1 MRGPMMADGSGAP
14 GSRMRDMTAKHERPQ
29 ETSKTIARIFSY
41 WKEHWTWLVI
51 MLVSSLC
58 EVFCT
63 LMAPI
68 LIGKAIDNCIDL
80 STLTVDFTK
89 LNVIVIM
96 LLMLYISSSWF
107 SWVQQYGMTNVSLK
121 IAKKL
126 RTQMMDKMLEQD
138 IHFYDVH
145 KRGDLMS
152 RFTND
157 VELMKS
163 GLGDSFIQLFN
174 TIFTLA
180 GTVVAMVALSPTLT
194 VVCCLSIPVV
204 FMMTNIISTQTRK
217 FFSSQ
222 QVSLGQLNGLVEES
236 VSGIKMVRS
245 FGIEQQQ
252 IDKFNAINEELRK
265 SGVKAQI
272 YSGLLMPLM
281 RVLENII
288 YIIVAVLGG
297 IMATSS
303 DLTVF
308 GIGIATITVG
318 TIQSFLLYTKQFLR
332 PINQVASQF
341 NAVQSAIAGAE
352 RIFTILDTKPT
363 ITNKPDAITLKEET
377 VKGDIEFD
385 HVSFGYEPGKLI
397 LKDISFT
404 AKQDE
409 VIAIVGTTG
418 AGKTTIIN
426 LLTRFYDIN
435 SGSIKV
441 DGIDIR
447 DITKES
453 LRDQMG
459 IVLQVPFLFSD
470 TVNYN
475 VSYGWP
481 VATQEEIINA
491 SKAANAHNFIERLPQ
506 GYNSEILRGGEN
518 ISNGQKQL
526 LTIARAILVETPIL
540 VFDEATSNIDTRT
553 EILIQKAI
561 NNLTKGRTSFVI
573 AHRLST
579 IKNADKILVMH
590 EGRIAEQGKHEELL
604 AKKGRYYEIY
614 NSQFVVD

>member
-1 MRGPMMADGSGAP
+1 MRGPMMANGSGAP
-14 GSRMRDMTAKHERPQ
+14 GSRLRDMTAKHERPQ

-194 VVCCLSIPVV
+194 VVCCMSIPVV

-297 IMATSS
+297 IMATST

-377 VKGDIEFD
+377 VKGDIVFD

>member
-1 MRGPMMADGSGAP
+1 M
-14 GSRMRDMTAKHERPQ
+14 
-29 ETSKTIARIFSY
+29 
-41 WKEHWTWLVI
+41 
-51 MLVSSLC
+51 
-58 EVFCT
+58 
-63 LMAPI
+63 
-68 LIGKAIDNCIDL
+68 
-80 STLTVDFTK
+80 
-89 LNVIVIM
+89 
-96 LLMLYISSSWF
+96 
-107 SWVQQYGMTNVSLK
+107 
-121 IAKKL
+121 
-126 RTQMMDKMLEQD
+126 
-138 IHFYDVH
+138 
-145 KRGDLMS
+145 
-152 RFTND
+152 
-157 VELMKS
+157 
-163 GLGDSFIQLFN
+163 
-174 TIFTLA
+174 
-180 GTVVAMVALSPTLT
+180 
-194 VVCCLSIPVV
+194 
-204 FMMTNIISTQTRK
+204 
-217 FFSSQ
+217 
-222 QVSLGQLNGLVEES
+222 
-236 VSGIKMVRS
+236 
-245 FGIEQQQ
+245 
-252 IDKFNAINEELRK
+252 
-265 SGVKAQI
+265 
-272 YSGLLMPLM
+272 
-281 RVLENII
+281 
-288 YIIVAVLGG
+288 
-297 IMATSS
+297 
-303 DLTVF
+303 TVF

-363 ITNKPDAITLKEET
+363 ITNKPDAVTLKEET
-377 VKGDIEFD
+377 VKGDIVFD

-481 VATQEEIINA
+481 SATQEEIINA

-506 GYNSEILRGGEN
+506 GYDSEILRGGEN

-590 EGRIAEQGKHEELL
+590 EGRIAEQGKHDELL

>member
-14 GSRMRDMTAKHERPQ
+14 GSRLRDMTAKHERPQ

-80 STLTVDFTK
+80 STLTVDFSK

-194 VVCCLSIPVV
+194 VVCCMSIPVV

-506 GYNSEILRGGEN
+506 GYDSEILRGGEN

>member
-1 MRGPMMADGSGAP
+1 MRGPMMANGSGAP
-14 GSRMRDMTAKHERPQ
+14 GSRLRDMTAKHERPQ

-194 VVCCLSIPVV
+194 VVCCMSIPVV
-204 FMMTNIISTQTRK
+204 FMMTNIISKQTRK

-385 HVSFGYEPGKLI
+385 HVSFGYEPDKLI

>member
-1 MRGPMMADGSGAP
+1 MRGPMMANGSGAP
-14 GSRMRDMTAKHERPQ
+14 GSRLRDMTAKHERPQ

-194 VVCCLSIPVV
+194 VVCCMSIPVV

>member
-1 MRGPMMADGSGAP
+1 MRGPMMANGSGAP
-14 GSRMRDMTAKHERPQ
+14 GSRLRDMTAKHERPQ

-194 VVCCLSIPVV
+194 VVCCMSIPVV
-204 FMMTNIISTQTRK
+204 FMMTNVISTQTRK

-377 VKGDIEFD
+377 VKGDIVFD

-506 GYNSEILRGGEN
+506 GYDSEILRGGEN

>member
-194 VVCCLSIPVV
+194 VVCCMSIPVV

-352 RIFTILDTKPT
+352 RIFMILDTKPT

>member
-1 MRGPMMADGSGAP
+1 MRGPMMANGSGAP
-14 GSRMRDMTAKHERPQ
+14 GSRLRDMTAKHERPQ

-194 VVCCLSIPVV
+194 VVCCMSIPVV
-204 FMMTNIISTQTRK
+204 FMMTNIISKQTRK

-297 IMATSS
+297 IMATST

-377 VKGDIEFD
+377 VKGDIVFD

>member
-1 MRGPMMADGSGAP
+1 MKGPMMADGRGAP

-29 ETSKTIARIFSY
+29 NTSKTISRIFSY
-41 WKEHWTWLVI
+41 WKEHWVWLIV
-51 MLVSSLC
+51 MLVASLC

-63 LMAPI
+63 LTAPI
-68 LIGKAIDNCIDL
+68 LIGKAIDTCIDL
-80 STLTVDFTK
+80 KTLDVDFTK
-89 LNVIVIM
+89 LNIIVVI
-96 LLMLYISSSWF
+96 LLMLYVSSSIF
-107 SWVQQYGMTNVSLK
+107 SWIQQYGMTIVSLK
-121 IAKKL
+121 ISKKI
-126 RTQMMDKMLEQD
+126 RSQMIDKMLEQS
-138 IHFYDVH
+138 IHFYDVN

-174 TIFTLA
+174 TVFTLA
-180 GTVVAMVALSPTLT
+180 GTIVAMVALSPSLT
-194 VVCCLSIPVV
+194 MVCCMSIPVV
-204 FMMTNIISTQTRK
+204 FIMTNLISKQTRK
-217 FFSSQ
+217 YFSAQ
-222 QVSLGQLNGLVEES
+222 QIALGQLNGLVEEN

-252 IDKFNAINEELRK
+252 IDKFNAINEQLRK

-272 YSGLLMPLM
+272 FSGLLMPLM

-288 YIIVAVLGG
+288 YILVAVIGG
-297 IMATSS
+297 IMATQSG
-303 DLTVF
+303 LTVF
-308 GIGIATITVG
+308 GLAVTAITVG

-332 PINQVASQF
+332 PINQIASQF

-352 RIFTILDTKPT
+352 RIFSILDTKPD
-363 ITNKPDAITLKEET
+363 IVNKPDAITLKEENI
-377 VKGDIEFD
+377 KGEVVFD
-385 HVSFGYEPGKLI
+385 HVSFGYEPDKLI

-409 VIAIVGTTG
+409 VIAIVGSTG

-435 SGSIKV
+435 SGSIKI

-491 SKAANAHNFIERLPQ
+491 SKAANAHNFIERLPK
-506 GYNSEILRGGEN
+506 GYNNEILRDGEN

-553 EILIQKAI
+553 EILIQNAI

>member
-1 MRGPMMADGSGAP
+1 MRGPMMANGSGAP
-14 GSRMRDMTAKHERPQ
+14 GSRLRDMTAKHERPQ

-194 VVCCLSIPVV
+194 VVCCMSIPVV
-204 FMMTNIISTQTRK
+204 FMMTNVISTQTRK

-385 HVSFGYEPGKLI
+385 HVSFGYEPDKLI

-506 GYNSEILRGGEN
+506 GYDSEILRGGEN

-553 EILIQKAI
+553 EILIQNAI

-614 NSQFVVD
+614 NSQFVVE

>member
-194 VVCCLSIPVV
+194 VVCCMSIPVV

-481 VATQEEIINA
+481 VATQEEIIIA

-506 GYNSEILRGGEN
+506 GYDSEILRGGEN

-614 NSQFVVD
+614 NSQFVVE

>member
-1 MRGPMMADGSGAP
+1 MMADGSGAP

-204 FMMTNIISTQTRK
+204 FMMTNIISKQTRK

-377 VKGDIEFD
+377 VKGDIVFD

-481 VATQEEIINA
+481 AATQEEIINA

>member
-1 MRGPMMADGSGAP
+1 MRGPMMANGSGAP

-194 VVCCLSIPVV
+194 VVCCMSIPVV
-204 FMMTNIISTQTRK
+204 FMMTNVISTQTRK

-363 ITNKPDAITLKEET
+363 IINKPDAITLKEET
-377 VKGDIEFD
+377 VKGDIVFD

-506 GYNSEILRGGEN
+506 GYDSEILRGGEN

-553 EILIQKAI
+553 EILIQNAI

-604 AKKGRYYEIY
+604 AKKGRYFEIY
-614 NSQFVVD
+614 NSQFVVE

>member
-194 VVCCLSIPVV
+194 VVCCMSIPVV

-385 HVSFGYEPGKLI
+385 HVSFGYEPDKLI

>member
-194 VVCCLSIPVV
+194 VVCCMSIPVV

-614 NSQFVVD
+614 KSQFVVD

>member
-1 MRGPMMADGSGAP
+1 MRGPMMANGSGAP
-14 GSRMRDMTAKHERPQ
+14 GSRLRDMTAKHERPQ
-29 ETSKTIARIFSY
+29 ETSKTIVRIFSY

-194 VVCCLSIPVV
+194 VVCCMSIPVV

-385 HVSFGYEPGKLI
+385 HVSFGYEPDKLI

-481 VATQEEIINA
+481 AATQEEIINA

-506 GYNSEILRGGEN
+506 GYDSEILRGGEN

>member
-1 MRGPMMADGSGAP
+1 M
-14 GSRMRDMTAKHERPQ
+14 
-29 ETSKTIARIFSY
+29 
-41 WKEHWTWLVI
+41 
-51 MLVSSLC
+51 
-58 EVFCT
+58 
-63 LMAPI
+63 
-68 LIGKAIDNCIDL
+68 
-80 STLTVDFTK
+80 TVDFTK

-121 IAKKL
+121 IAKKI

-138 IHFYDVH
+138 IHFYDEH
-145 KRGDLMS
+145 TRGDLMS

-180 GTVVAMVALSPTLT
+180 GTVVAMVALSPSLT
-194 VVCCLSIPVV
+194 VVCCMSIPVV
-204 FMMTNIISTQTRK
+204 FMMTNIISKQTRK

-252 IDKFNAINEELRK
+252 IDKFNSINEELRK

-297 IMATSS
+297 IMATST
-303 DLTVF
+303 DMTVF

-363 ITNKPDAITLKEET
+363 ITNKPDAVTLKEET
-377 VKGDIEFD
+377 VKGDIVFD

-481 VATQEEIINA
+481 AATQEEIINA

-506 GYNSEILRGGEN
+506 GYDSEILRGGEN

>member
-1 MRGPMMADGSGAP
+1 MKGPMMADGRGGP
-14 GSRMRDMTAKHERPQ
+14 GSRLRDMTAKHERPQ
-29 ETSKTIARIFSY
+29 DTGKTIARIFSY
-41 WKEHWTWLVI
+41 WKEHWSWLVI

-80 STLTVDFTK
+80 SNMTVDFTK

-121 IAKKL
+121 IAKKI

-138 IHFYDVH
+138 IHFYDEH
-145 KRGDLMS
+145 TRGDLMS

-180 GTVVAMVALSPTLT
+180 GTVVAMVALSPSLT
-194 VVCCLSIPVV
+194 VVCCMSIPVV
-204 FMMTNIISTQTRK
+204 FMMTNIISKQTRK

-252 IDKFNAINEELRK
+252 IDKFNSINEELRK

-297 IMATSS
+297 IMATST
-303 DLTVF
+303 DMTVF

-363 ITNKPDAITLKEET
+363 ITNKPDAVTLKEET
-377 VKGDIEFD
+377 VKGDIVFD

-475 VSYGWP
+475 VSYGWSS
-481 VATQEEIINA
+481 ATQEEIINA

-506 GYNSEILRGGEN
+506 GYDSEILRGGEN

-604 AKKGRYYEIY
+604 AKKGRYFEIY

>member
-1 MRGPMMADGSGAP
+1 
-14 GSRMRDMTAKHERPQ
+14 
-29 ETSKTIARIFSY
+29 
-41 WKEHWTWLVI
+41 

-80 STLTVDFTK
+80 SNMTVDFTK

-121 IAKKL
+121 IAKKI

-145 KRGDLMS
+145 TRGDLMS

-180 GTVVAMVALSPTLT
+180 GTVVAMVALSPSLT
-194 VVCCLSIPVV
+194 VVCCMSIPVV
-204 FMMTNIISTQTRK
+204 FMMTNIISKQTRK

-297 IMATSS
+297 IMATST
-303 DLTVF
+303 DMTVF

-363 ITNKPDAITLKEET
+363 ITNKPDAVTLKEET
-377 VKGDIEFD
+377 VKGDIVFD

-481 VATQEEIINA
+481 AATQEEIINA

-506 GYNSEILRGGEN
+506 GYDSEILRGGEN

>member
-1 MRGPMMADGSGAP
+1 M
-14 GSRMRDMTAKHERPQ
+14 
-29 ETSKTIARIFSY
+29 
-41 WKEHWTWLVI
+41 
-51 MLVSSLC
+51 
-58 EVFCT
+58 
-63 LMAPI
+63 
-68 LIGKAIDNCIDL
+68 
-80 STLTVDFTK
+80 TVDFTK

-121 IAKKL
+121 IAKKI

-145 KRGDLMS
+145 TRGDLMS

-180 GTVVAMVALSPTLT
+180 GTVVAMVALSPSLT
-194 VVCCLSIPVV
+194 VVCCMSIPVV
-204 FMMTNIISTQTRK
+204 FMMTNIISKQTRK

-252 IDKFNAINEELRK
+252 IDKFNSINEELRK

-297 IMATSS
+297 IMATST
-303 DLTVF
+303 DMTVF

-363 ITNKPDAITLKEET
+363 ITNKPDAVTLKEET
-377 VKGDIEFD
+377 VKGDIVFD

-481 VATQEEIINA
+481 AATQEEIINA

-506 GYNSEILRGGEN
+506 GYDSEILRGGEN

-604 AKKGRYYEIY
+604 AKKGRYCEIY

>member
-1 MRGPMMADGSGAP
+1 MKGPMMADGRGAP
-14 GSRMRDMTAKHERPQ
+14 GGRLRDMTASRERPQ
-29 ETSKTIARIFSY
+29 ATGKTIARIFSY
-41 WKEHWTWLVI
+41 WKEHWSWLII
-51 MLVSSLC
+51 MLGASLC
-58 EVFCT
+58 EVVCT
-63 LMAPI
+63 LLAPI
-68 LIGKAIDNCIDL
+68 IIGKAIDDCIDL
-80 STLTVDFTK
+80 TNMSVDFIT
-89 LNVIVIM
+89 LNALVVI
-96 LLMLYISSSWF
+96 LLTLYISSSWF
-107 SWVQQYGMTNVSLK
+107 SWVQQYGMTTVSLK

-126 RTQMMDKMLEQD
+126 RTEMMDKMLEQD

-180 GTVVAMVALSPTLT
+180 GTVIAMVALSPSLT

-204 FMMTNIISTQTRK
+204 FMMTNLISKQTRK
-217 FFSSQ
+217 YFSAQ

-272 YSGLLMPLM
+272 FSGLLMPLM
-281 RVLENII
+281 RVLENLI
-288 YIIVAVLGG
+288 YILVAVIGG
-297 IMATSS
+297 IMATSA

-308 GIGIATITVG
+308 GFAVAAITVG

-352 RIFTILDTKPT
+352 RIFTILDTKPSVV
-363 ITNKPDAITLKEET
+363 NKPDAIELKEEKL
-377 VKGDIEFD
+377 KGDIVFD
-385 HVSFGYEPGKLI
+385 HVSFGYEPNKLI

-435 SGSIKV
+435 SGKITV

-481 VATQEEIINA
+481 QATQEEIVNA

-553 EILIQKAI
+553 EILIQNAI

>member
-1 MRGPMMADGSGAP
+1 MRGPMMANGSGAP
-14 GSRMRDMTAKHERPQ
+14 GSRLRDMTAKHERPQ

-194 VVCCLSIPVV
+194 VVCCMSIPVV
-204 FMMTNIISTQTRK
+204 FMMTNIISKQTRK

-377 VKGDIEFD
+377 VKGDIVFD

>member
-1 MRGPMMADGSGAP
+1 MRGPMMANGSGAP
-14 GSRMRDMTAKHERPQ
+14 GSRLRDMTAKHERPQ

-194 VVCCLSIPVV
+194 VVCCMSIPVV
-204 FMMTNIISTQTRK
+204 FMMTNVISTQTRK

-385 HVSFGYEPGKLI
+385 HVSFGYEPDKLI

-506 GYNSEILRGGEN
+506 GYDSEILRGGEN

-553 EILIQKAI
+553 EILIQNAI

-604 AKKGRYYEIY
+604 AKKGRYFEIY
-614 NSQFVVD
+614 NSQFVVE

>member
-1 MRGPMMADGSGAP
+1 MRGPMMANGSGAP

-204 FMMTNIISTQTRK
+204 FMMTNVISTQTRK

-385 HVSFGYEPGKLI
+385 HVSFGYEPDKLI

-506 GYNSEILRGGEN
+506 GYDSEILRGGEN

-553 EILIQKAI
+553 EILIQNAI

-604 AKKGRYYEIY
+604 AKKGRYFEIY
-614 NSQFVVD
+614 NSQFVVE

>member
-1 MRGPMMADGSGAP
+1 MRGPMMANGSGAP
-14 GSRMRDMTAKHERPQ
+14 GSRLRDMTAKHERPQ

-194 VVCCLSIPVV
+194 VVCCMSIPVV

-385 HVSFGYEPGKLI
+385 HVSFGYEPDKLI

-506 GYNSEILRGGEN
+506 GYDSEILRGGEN

>member
-377 VKGDIEFD
+377 VKGDIVFD

-506 GYNSEILRGGEN
+506 GYDSEILRGGEN

>member
-1 MRGPMMADGSGAP
+1 MKGPMMADGRGGP
-14 GSRMRDMTAKHERPQ
+14 GSRLRDITAKYERPQ
-29 ETSKTIARIFSY
+29 DTGKTIARIFSY
-41 WKEHWTWLVI
+41 WKEHWSWLVI

-80 STLTVDFTK
+80 SNMTVDFTK

-121 IAKKL
+121 IAKKI

-138 IHFYDVH
+138 IHFYDMH
-145 KRGDLMS
+145 TRGDLMS

-180 GTVVAMVALSPTLT
+180 GTVVAMVALSPSLT

-204 FMMTNIISTQTRK
+204 FMMTNIISKQTRK

-222 QVSLGQLNGLVEES
+222 QVSLGQLNSLVEES

-252 IDKFNAINEELRK
+252 IDKFNSINEELRK

-297 IMATSS
+297 IMATST
-303 DLTVF
+303 DMTVF

-363 ITNKPDAITLKEET
+363 ITNKPDAVTLKEET
-377 VKGDIEFD
+377 VKGDIVFD

-481 VATQEEIINA
+481 AATQEEIINA

-506 GYNSEILRGGEN
+506 GYDSEILRGGEN

-604 AKKGRYYEIY
+604 AKKGRYFEIY

>member
-1 MRGPMMADGSGAP
+1 MRGPMMANGSGAP

-80 STLTVDFTK
+80 SNMTVDFTK

-194 VVCCLSIPVV
+194 VVCCMSIPVV
-204 FMMTNIISTQTRK
+204 FMMTNVISTQTRK

-377 VKGDIEFD
+377 VKGDIVFD

-506 GYNSEILRGGEN
+506 GYDSEILRGGEN

-614 NSQFVVD
+614 NSQFVVE

>member
-1 MRGPMMADGSGAP
+1 MRGPMMANGSGAP
-14 GSRMRDMTAKHERPQ
+14 GSRLRDMTAKHERPQ

-194 VVCCLSIPVV
+194 VVCCMSIPVV

-506 GYNSEILRGGEN
+506 GYDSEILRGGEN

>member
-1 MRGPMMADGSGAP
+1 MRGPMMANGSGAP

-29 ETSKTIARIFSY
+29 VTSKTIARIFSY

-204 FMMTNIISTQTRK
+204 FMMTNVISTQTRK

-385 HVSFGYEPGKLI
+385 HVSFGYEPDKLI

-506 GYNSEILRGGEN
+506 GYDSEILRGGEN

-553 EILIQKAI
+553 EILIQNAI

-604 AKKGRYYEIY
+604 AKKGRYFEIY
-614 NSQFVVD
+614 NSQFVVE

>member
-204 FMMTNIISTQTRK
+204 FMMTNIISKQTRK

-377 VKGDIEFD
+377 VKGDIVFD

-481 VATQEEIINA
+481 AATQEEIINA

>member
-1 MRGPMMADGSGAP
+1 MKGPMMADGRGAP
-14 GSRMRDMTAKHERPQ
+14 GGRLRDMTAKHERPQ
-29 ETSKTIARIFSY
+29 DTGKTIARIFSY
-41 WKEHWTWLVI
+41 WKEHWMWLI
-51 MLVSSLC
+51 TMLGSSLC

-80 STLTVDFTK
+80 SNMTVDFTK
-89 LNVIVIM
+89 LNVIVVILM
-96 LLMLYISSSWF
+96 MLYISSSCF
-107 SWVQQYGMTNVSLK
+107 SWIQQYGMTIISLK
-121 IAKKL
+121 IAKKI

-180 GTVVAMVALSPTLT
+180 GTIIAMVALSPSLT

-204 FMMTNIISTQTRK
+204 LMMTNLISKQTRK
-217 FFSSQ
+217 YFSSQ
-222 QVSLGQLNGLVEES
+222 QKALGQLNGLVEES

-252 IDKFNAINEELRK
+252 IDKFNAINEQLRK

-272 YSGLLMPLM
+272 FSGLLMPLM

-288 YIIVAVLGG
+288 YIMVAVFGG
-297 IMATSS
+297 IMATSH

-308 GIGIATITVG
+308 GFAVAAITVG

-332 PINQVASQF
+332 PINQIASQF

-352 RIFTILDTKPT
+352 RIFSILDTKPA

-377 VKGDIEFD
+377 VKGDIVFD

-435 SGSIKV
+435 SGSIKI
-441 DGIDIR
+441 DGVDIR

-491 SKAANAHNFIERLPQ
+491 SKAANAHNFIERLPR
-506 GYNSEILRGGEN
+506 GYDSEILRGGEN

>member
-1 MRGPMMADGSGAP
+1 MKGPMMADGRGAP
-14 GSRMRDMTAKHERPQ
+14 GGRLRDMTAKQERPQ
-29 ETSKTIARIFSY
+29 DTGKTIARIFSY
-41 WKEHWTWLVI
+41 WKEHWIWLI
-51 MLVSSLC
+51 LMLVASLS

-63 LMAPI
+63 LMSPI
-68 LIGKAIDNCIDL
+68 LIGKAIDDCIDI
-80 STLTVDFTK
+80 SNMTVDFTA
-89 LNVIVIM
+89 LNVIVI
-96 LLMLYISSSWF
+96 LLLFLYIASSWF
-107 SWVQQYGMTNVSLK
+107 SWVQQYGMTKVSLK
-121 IAKKL
+121 IAKKI
-126 RTQMMDKMLEQD
+126 RTEMMDKMLEQD
-138 IHFYDVH
+138 IHFYDVN

-180 GTVVAMVALSPTLT
+180 GTVIAMVTLSPSLT
-194 VVCCLSIPVV
+194 VVCCLSIPLV
-204 FMMTNIISTQTRK
+204 FMLTNLISTQTRK
-217 FFSSQ
+217 YFSSQ

-272 YSGLLMPLM
+272 FSGLLMPLM
-281 RVLENII
+281 RVLENFI
-288 YIIVAVLGG
+288 YIVVAVFGG
-297 IMATSS
+297 ILATSTNM
-303 DLTVF
+303 TVF
-308 GIGIATITVG
+308 GIAVAAISVG

-352 RIFTILDTKPT
+352 RIFSILDTKPS
-363 ITNKPDAITLKEET
+363 ITNKPDAVTLKEET

-418 AGKTTIIN
+418 SGKTTIIN

-435 SGSIKV
+435 SGSIKI

-481 VATQEEIINA
+481 IATQEEIVNA

>member
-1 MRGPMMADGSGAP
+1 
-14 GSRMRDMTAKHERPQ
+14 
-29 ETSKTIARIFSY
+29 TSKTIARIFSY

-80 STLTVDFTK
+80 TTLTVDFTK

-180 GTVVAMVALSPTLT
+180 GTVVAMVALSPSLT
-194 VVCCLSIPVV
+194 VVCCMSIPVV
-204 FMMTNIISTQTRK
+204 FMMTNIISKQTRK

-506 GYNSEILRGGEN
+506 GYDSEILRGGEN

-573 AHRLST
+573 AHR
-579 IKNADKILVMH
+579 
-590 EGRIAEQGKHEELL
+590 
-604 AKKGRYYEIY
+604 
-614 NSQFVVD
+614 

>member
-1 MRGPMMADGSGAP
+1 
-14 GSRMRDMTAKHERPQ
+14 
-29 ETSKTIARIFSY
+29 
-41 WKEHWTWLVI
+41 
-51 MLVSSLC
+51 
-58 EVFCT
+58 
-63 LMAPI
+63 MAPI

-80 STLTVDFTK
+80 SNMTVDFTK

-121 IAKKL
+121 IAKKI

-145 KRGDLMS
+145 TRGDLMS

-180 GTVVAMVALSPTLT
+180 GTVVAMVALSPSLT
-194 VVCCLSIPVV
+194 VVCCMSIPVV
-204 FMMTNIISTQTRK
+204 FMMTNIISKQTRK

-252 IDKFNAINEELRK
+252 IDKFNSINEELRK

-297 IMATSS
+297 IMATST
-303 DLTVF
+303 DMTVF

-363 ITNKPDAITLKEET
+363 ITNKPDAVTLKEET
-377 VKGDIEFD
+377 VKGDIVFD

-481 VATQEEIINA
+481 AATQEEIINA

-506 GYNSEILRGGEN
+506 GYDSEILRGGEN

-604 AKKGRYYEIY
+604 AKKGRYFEIY

>member
-1 MRGPMMADGSGAP
+1 MRGPMMANGSGAP

-194 VVCCLSIPVV
+194 VVCCMSIPVV